1 MTVRDRVRGWM
12 DRWSA
17 AQADRM
23 LLRWAPPIRR
33 DVAKLRWA
41 YEHGT
46 DRGRNAYQGH
56 LNRWSMAMGRPAPD
70 PVGAALHGVDP
81 AATLRLALQLGAVP
95 TNAAMGLEAGLPQPA
110 RRSYEFPAFAGIGGR
125 HPGLRQ
131 LPKPTPWNIRRFSE
145 APPPRRAVNKI
156 KHAIL
161 RLPWSW
167 EPRDEALLAT
177 SAGGRKGTPPPE
189 MQGRID
195 ALTRAMR
202 YPNDTDTWRTV
213 LGQLIEDILV
223 GAFGTLETQE
233 WDNELQPVRMWPVDG
248 MTVRVNIDYAG
259 DDAPDPMQRY
269 RYSQTL
275 AYGGA
280 GMTAPLSLRKFLD
293 RELLYIRY
301 DPRTAT
307 PFGLAPTEVA
317 FNMINA
323 WLGVMDARERMES
336 NEVPPFGLDLGEDI
350 SREDLMA
357 FRFYWENDI
366 EGMGKIPLL
375 GGHKAPSVLMMRQP
389 ARGVALNAWPDLV
402 LRMIAISYHLAP
414 QTFGMERDVNRN
426 CHSEDS
432 QTLTNEGWLTL
443 DELLEDST
451 LVAKNRRTGAED
463 RTLRAGL
470 LVAAF
475 DPEQDCLVYQRPDLL
490 HVAPYSGPMVHFSST
505 KYDFLCTPDHRCWVT
520 TDTGTWGIQPAT
532 WALHYKGQVHCRTA
546 PRHGVAACA
555 APGDAA
561 ATFTVPGCASHRPG
575 SPDYPPLTVD
585 LQAWCAWVGFW
596 LSAGSVTAPA
606 GRHYYVSM
614 SQLATSPHL
623 EWMDAVNAAVGLTRY
638 DRPQRTTTFGP
649 MSAAGV
655 RWQVGSK
662 PLALW
667 VRAHMGGR
675 QDDRRIPEF
684 VWNLSQ
690 DYKAVV
696 LEALMAGDGC
706 WYAPDGGMVAH
717 QRQARNGYY
726 ATMCQALAD
735 DVQRLALELGHRA
748 AVVHTAKGHYHVQIA
763 LGRTA
768 TIVQHIT
775 TEEYLGR
782 VYCFDIPPH
791 HLFVSRR
798 NGKVAIHGNTS
809 EVMQSE
815 EFADA
820 VVPVIGLLEDAFTQ
834 HFAWKLCSW
843 DDLKFTFNVTAGDPQ
858 QQATVAN
865 LLYNG
870 DIITLNEAR
879 EKAGEDSLPIED
891 PRGEVFKTE
900 YVAQIQAQYHVAV
913 PFGGG
918 GGGSQQQAQDPNA
931 PGAYGQPTQD
941 QLMQQQQQLADPYGN
956 PYMRLLEELE
966 APPVQT
972 QIPAP
977 VPQPVVMMQPTGVT
991 VDPVTGTVQWLTS
1004 EAQRALAAV
1013 AVVAASRATPD
1024 GQPVPVPD
1032 AQVLEQV
1039 RGALARV
1046 RGERAA

>member
-426 CHSEDS
+426 
-432 QTLTNEGWLTL
+432 
-443 DELLEDST
+443 
-451 LVAKNRRTGAED
+451 
-463 RTLRAGL
+463 
-470 LVAAF
+470 
-475 DPEQDCLVYQRPDLL
+475 
-490 HVAPYSGPMVHFSST
+490 
-505 KYDFLCTPDHRCWVT
+505 
-520 TDTGTWGIQPAT
+520 
-532 WALHYKGQVHCRTA
+532 
-546 PRHGVAACA
+546 
-555 APGDAA
+555 
-561 ATFTVPGCASHRPG
+561 
-575 SPDYPPLTVD
+575 
-585 LQAWCAWVGFW
+585 
-596 LSAGSVTAPA
+596 
-606 GRHYYVSM
+606 
-614 SQLATSPHL
+614 
-623 EWMDAVNAAVGLTRY
+623 
-638 DRPQRTTTFGP
+638 
-649 MSAAGV
+649 
-655 RWQVGSK
+655 
-662 PLALW
+662 
-667 VRAHMGGR
+667 
-675 QDDRRIPEF
+675 
-684 VWNLSQ
+684 
-690 DYKAVV
+690 
-696 LEALMAGDGC
+696 
-706 WYAPDGGMVAH
+706 
-717 QRQARNGYY
+717 
-726 ATMCQALAD
+726 
-735 DVQRLALELGHRA
+735 
-748 AVVHTAKGHYHVQIA
+748 
-763 LGRTA
+763 
-768 TIVQHIT
+768 
-775 TEEYLGR
+775 
-782 VYCFDIPPH
+782 
-791 HLFVSRR
+791 
-798 NGKVAIHGNTS
+798 TS

-834 HFAWKLCSW
+834 HFAWKLCGW